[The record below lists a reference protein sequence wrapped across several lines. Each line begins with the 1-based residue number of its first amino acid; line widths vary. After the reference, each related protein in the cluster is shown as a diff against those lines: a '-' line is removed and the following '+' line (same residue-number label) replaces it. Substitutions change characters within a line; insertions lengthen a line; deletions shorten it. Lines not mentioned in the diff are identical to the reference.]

1 MIKIAIIDDAHLF
14 RQGMNAMLEKVGFVE
29 VWGEASTGTEFFEK
43 LYKSE
48 TIPDIAIIDIEMP
61 TMDGIQVCE
70 EILNKNLSIKTLIIS
85 NHDSSQYIEKTLK
98 RGAMGYM
105 LKNARLPE
113 LKEAILTLYE
123 NNFYF
128 NDLLPDQ
135 TKVDLVK
142 QNKTKPRF
150 IEQAKLSP
158 QEKEV
163 VMHICAGLMYKE
175 IAVKMEISKRTVE
188 TYRDRICDKLGVR
201 KINDIIIYAAKKGW
215 V

>member
-1 MIKIAIIDDAHLF
+1 MIKVAIVDDAHLF
-14 RQGMNAMLEKVGFVE
+14 RQGLKTMLDQTGFIE
-29 VWGEASTGTEFFEK
+29 VWGEAGDGKEFFE
-43 LYKSE
+43 LLNASDSY
-48 TIPDIAIIDIEMP
+48 PDIAILDIEMP
-61 TMDGIQVCE
+61 IMNGIDTCE
-70 EILNKNLSIKTLIIS
+70 ELHKQQSPIKTLVIS
-85 NHDSSQYIEKTLK
+85 NHDNPQYIENVIKQ
-98 RGAMGYM
+98 GAMGYM

-128 NDLLPDQ
+128 NDLLPNQ
-135 TKVDLVK
+135 SKVDLVK
-142 QNKTKPRF
+142 KNNSKPRF
-150 IEQAKLSP
+150 IEQAELSP
-158 QEKEV
+158 KEKEV

-175 IAVKMEISKRTVE
+175 IAVEMDISKRTVE